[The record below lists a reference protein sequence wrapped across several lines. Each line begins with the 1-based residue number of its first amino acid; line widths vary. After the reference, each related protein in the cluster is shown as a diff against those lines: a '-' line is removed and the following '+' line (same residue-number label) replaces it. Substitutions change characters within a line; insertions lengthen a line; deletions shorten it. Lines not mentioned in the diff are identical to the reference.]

1 MNQIVK
7 RSQVDQLYKDGK
19 LTYYFAFLVFGF
31 YTLITYDLINTESLI
46 TWCLWFNLAIVLR
59 GISLLKFRQSKV
71 EAASAKYWL
80 WTHVF
85 ISFMFGTAQAWLI
98 TMFDISWPIHTQI
111 GFWTMIIG
119 IVAITIRPFTAVYM
133 SYLAFNGPILISS
146 LITLLI
152 VATPDYQL
160 LIWMLA
166 LYAMGV
172 NISALNAYRNNTL
185 QIQNEISLLDANK
198 KLSVL
203 ASRDPLT
210 NLPNRRAFDEYYMS
224 EWDRHKR
231 SASVLSLLVIDLDFF
246 KQYNDTYGHTAGDD
260 CLIRIANRI
269 NECLKRPA
277 DKAARFGGEEFLVL
291 LPDTPTQGAL
301 EVAERILASVRQLAI
316 PHKKSTTSDIITVSI
331 GLATIDPS
339 EDAEPDE
346 LFELADTELYKAK
359 SGGRNRLSRYS
370 PETEKNISFDFEHQ

>member
-1 MNQIVK
+1 MDQQLIT
-7 RSQVDQLYKDGK
+7 RQVEQLYKDAK
-19 LTYYFAFLVFGF
+19 VIFFFAFLAFGL
-31 YTLITYDLINTESLI
+31 YTLIIYELISTKAFI
-46 TWCLWFNLAIVLR
+46 VWCLWFNLAVVLR

-71 EAASAKYWL
+71 NAASAKNWL
-80 WTHVF
+80 WIHVF
-85 ISFMFGTAQAWLI
+85 ISFMYGTAQAWLI
-98 TMFDISWPIHTQI
+98 TMFDPSWPIHTQI

-119 IVAITIRPFTAVYM
+119 IVAITIRPYTAYYM

-166 LYAMGV
+166 LYALGV
-172 NISALNAYRNNTL
+172 NMSALSASRNNTL

-210 NLPNRRAFDEYYMS
+210 NLLNRRAFDEYYQG

-231 SASVLSLLVIDLDFF
+231 SASVVSLLVIDVDFF
-246 KQYNDTYGHTAGDD
+246 KQYNDAYGHTAGDD

-301 EVAERILASVRQLAI
+301 EVAERILTSVRQMAI
-316 PHKKSTTSDIITVSI
+316 PHKKSSISDILTVSI

-339 EDAEPDE
+339 ESTEPDE

-370 PETEKNISFDFEHQ
+370 PETEKNISFDIEHQ